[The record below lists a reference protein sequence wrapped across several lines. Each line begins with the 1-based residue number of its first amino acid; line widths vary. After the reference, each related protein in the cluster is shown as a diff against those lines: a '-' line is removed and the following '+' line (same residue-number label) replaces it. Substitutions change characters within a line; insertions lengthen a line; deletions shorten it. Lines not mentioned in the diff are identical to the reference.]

1 MLEKHR
7 KGVLVLHV
15 GDHQLLAADIAG
27 DDDGRL
33 TVRVGGQAKA
43 KDKVIWSISRSRE
56 GPGH

>member
-1 MLEKHR
+1 M
-7 KGVLVLHV
+7 
-15 GDHQLLAADIAG
+15 AADIAG